1 MVSAAAAAGWH
12 QLHQHLPELP
22 PHHPTPAQQRA
33 YRTALKELQQLQD
46 DFHAAHGEK
55 LAAGAAPPVPPSPHR
70 STVHQR
76 ERALHEAERITLQ
89 MTRHW
94 RHMRARGRA
103 AAAQE
108 RAERYDRPVS
118 PPAGARRPQEAT
130 GGAAS
135 ASDNPY
141 LPPRAAQ
148 LAQWEQALAEKQE
161 RMDALEAELV
171 SRGQQGVQPADVDAV
186 ASAAIDAV
194 VAAFTAA
201 ARPAVAAWQAQVAE
215 TEDRLSL
222 DLDVLRDANLALQSE
237 VLSLRQREAPVRHED
252 ARVVADSSR
261 GGEAESGAD
270 DHKPPADEPAA
281 DEVPCDT
288 QRDEVGEEVT
298 QIEER
303 LSLDIDVLRAR
314 NHQLE
319 EAITQREEQL
329 EQREEQLE
337 QREAAIT
344 QREEQLGQREA
355 AVAAAAKRCI
365 VDTARLRERERCA
378 LDSLHSA
385 A

>member
-33 YRTALKELQQLQD
+33 YRTALKELQQLQE

-55 LAAGAAPPVPPSPHR
+55 LAAGAHPVPPSPHR

-135 ASDNPY
+135 VSDNPY
-141 LPPRAAQ
+141 LAP
-148 LAQWEQALAEKQE
+148 WERALAEKQE
-161 RMDALEAELV
+161 RIDALEAELV
-171 SRGQQGVQPADVDAV
+171 SRGQGLQPADVDAV

-201 ARPAVAAWQAQVAE
+201 SRPAVAAWEAQIAE

-237 VLSLRQREAPVRHED
+237 VLSLRQREAPVMHED
-252 ARVVADSSR
+252 ARVVAHSSR

-270 DHKPPADEPAA
+270 EHGAAPADEPAA
-281 DEVPCDT
+281 EEAPGDT
-288 QRDEVGEEVT
+288 QRDEAGEEVSL
-298 QIEER
+298 IEER

-319 EAITQREEQL
+319 EQLVSVAQREAAITQREEQL
-329 EQREEQLE
+329 EQRE
-337 QREAAIT
+337 
-344 QREEQLGQREA
+344 A
-355 AVAAAAKRCI
+355 AVAAAVAAVC
-365 VDTARLRERERCA
+365 VDTARLRERERCW

-385 A
+385 TVR